1 MERMDTRIEE
11 EKSTTC
17 AQLRIGYLEENLL
30 FQTIQPKIDRT
41 EASIFSSILNFGDAL
56 FNLETEWIANS
67 FNFKN
72 RILISYVGQ
81 RRVLGVCIV
90 FQPWFNIL
98 YIVLM
103 LKLRLW
109 VVQTFY
115 WWLGWVNSNSIKHL
129 ESIHTVHLVSIK
141 PPMCSHFLSVAGK
154 PCGVSSVWHS
164 PSSQKY
170 IQV

>member
-1 MERMDTRIEE
+1 MSVKLDITFFLRMDNIVMERMDTRIEE

-72 RILISYVGQ
+72 RIL
-81 RRVLGVCIV
+81 
-90 FQPWFNIL
+90 
-98 YIVLM
+98 M
-103 LKLRLW
+103 LAKE
-109 VVQTFY
+109 
-115 WWLGWVNSNSIKHL
+115 GS
-129 ESIHTVHLVSIK
+129 
-141 PPMCSHFLSVAGK
+141 
-154 PCGVSSVWHS
+154 
-164 PSSQKY
+164 
-170 IQV
+170 